1 MREAIN
7 QNRTVQLVLLGVLLL
22 AGGFLFLKVTKG
34 SGSQSGATASTSSAT
49 AGATGSGSTDS
60 GGVAAGFGST
70 VASASPDRVCL
81 GGSAGSAPAVPANL
95 IPGPSLPK
103 SLIAGL
109 PARVTAS
116 PCSSCAP
123 AASTTRWCTARSR
136 RLNGS
141 RGLSVY
147 ATKAQHI
154 ARYAWITQGVNL
166 TDLPALVVLLPRKLS
181 KGVPT
186 ASVSYGFRD
195 AASVLQAAKDAL
207 YRGPDPP
214 LLPPL
219 AMPSPSQLRDEQD
232 AGAASLDLAD
242 EFGGRCQAGGGGP
255 RRCRA

>member
-22 AGGFLFLKVTKG
+22 GGGFLLMKVTKG

-60 GGVAAGFGST
+60 GGVAATAAPLDGS
-70 VASASPDRVCL
+70 VSASSA
-81 GGSAGSAPAVPANL
+81 GSSSTGSAGSAPAVPANL

-103 SLIAGL
+103 SLLASYKRGDGVALLVMRAGGIDD
-109 PARVTAS
+109 AMVR
-116 PCSSCAP
+116 
-123 AASTTRWCTARSR
+123 RSVE
-136 RLNGS
+136 LLHGVS
-141 RGLSVY
+141 GLSVY

-195 AASVLQAAKDAL
+195 AASVLQAARDAL
-207 YRGPDPP
+207 YRGPTHLSYHP
-214 LLPPL
+214 
-219 AMPSPSQLRDEQD
+219 
-232 AGAASLDLAD
+232 
-242 EFGGRCQAGGGGP
+242 
-255 RRCRA
+255 